1 MKYKFYKREKRQ
13 VVAIEDKE
21 LNRQATEILLK
32 ISEDKVLFNSLPHR
46 FREDFD
52 NVSLFHPSGD
62 IEKANAILLKPE
74 DGAYSLKNK
83 INHLTGK
90 EWTKFT
96 KSWFVFDALHSDIK
110 EEKEISSRVSLNSD
124 EHPATYSPT
133 MAKSFVEFFTK
144 EGEVVFDPFSGI
156 GSTQVG
162 AQRAKRIG
170 LGIELNPKYAQ
181 IANLR
186 LENPSKVINGNSLKL
201 TSILKKNKIENI
213 DFSISSPPY
222 WDILNRST
230 GSFEKTRKS
239 KSLDVNYSDNKNDD
253 VGHINDYPEFINKC
267 AEIYFQ
273 IYEFLKPGGYI
284 VIIIKN
290 VKKDGKH
297 YPLAWD
303 LSKKLMEKYELKD
316 EKIWCQDQ
324 QSLSPFGY
332 PFSWTSNIVHHY
344 CLIFQKSK

>member
-1 MKYKFYKREKRQ
+1 MKYKFYKRENRE
-13 VVAIEDKE
+13 VIPVTDKKINSIAE
-21 LNRQATEILLK
+21 QKLNEIRNNK
-32 ISEDKVLFNSLPHR
+32 EVFESLPLR
-46 FREDFD
+46 FQENFED
-52 NVSLFHPSGD
+52 VSLFHPSGD
-62 IEKANAILLKPE
+62 IEKTNSLLINPE

-110 EEKEISSRVSLNSD
+110 EEKEISSQVELNSD

-133 MAKSFVEFFTK
+133 MTKSFIEFFTK
-144 EGEVVFDPFSGI
+144 EGEIVFDPFSGI

-162 AQRAKRIG
+162 AQRSNRIG
-170 LGIELNPKYAQ
+170 VGIELNPKYAQ

-186 LENPSKVINGNSLKL
+186 ISKPCFVINGNSLSLK
-201 TSILKKNKIENI
+201 TILKKHKIDRI

-230 GSFEKTRKS
+230 GNFEKMRLS
-239 KSLDVNYSDNKNDD
+239 KSLDVNYSDNRSED
-253 VGHINDYPEFINKC
+253 VGHINDYSEFINKC
-267 AEIYFQ
+267 ADIYFQ
-273 IYEFLKPGGYI
+273 IFDLLKVGGYI
-284 VIIIKN
+284 VVIIKN
-290 VKKDGKH
+290 IKKDGKH

-303 LSKKLMEKYELKD
+303 LAKKLMEKYDLKD
-316 EKIWCQDQ
+316 EKIWCQDK

-344 CLIFQKSK
+344 CLIFQKTK

>member
-1 MKYKFYKREKRQ
+1 MKYKFYKRENRQ
-13 VVAIEDKE
+13 VVPVTDKE
-21 LNRQATEILLK
+21 LNRMASLK
-32 ISEDKVLFNSLPHR
+32 LTSIFEDKSIFNKLPIK
-46 FREDFD
+46 FQENFED
-52 NVSLFHPSGD
+52 VSLFHPTGQL
-62 IEKANAILLKPE
+62 EKSNSILLNPE
-74 DGAYSLKNK
+74 EGAFSLNNK

-110 EEKEISSRVSLNSD
+110 EEKEISSQVELNSD

-133 MAKSFVEFFTK
+133 MTKSFIEFFTK

-162 AQRAKRIG
+162 AQRANRIG
-170 LGIELNPKYAQ
+170 IGIELNPKYSK

-186 LENPSKVINGNSLKL
+186 LNKPSFVINGNSLNLK
-201 TSILKKNKIENI
+201 SIFKKHKIDKI

-230 GSFEKTRKS
+230 GNFEKKRLS
-239 KSLDVNYSDNKNDD
+239 KSLDVNYSNNIED
-253 VGHINDYPEFINKC
+253 VGNLENYEDFIDKC

-273 IYEFLKPGGYI
+273 IFEFLKTGGYI
-284 VIIIKN
+284 VVIIKN
-290 VKKDGKH
+290 IKKDGKH

-303 LSKKLMEKYELKD
+303 LAKKLMEKYDLKD
-316 EKIWCQDQ
+316 EKIWCQDK

>member
-1 MKYKFYKREKRQ
+1 MKYKFYKRENRE
-13 VVAIEDKE
+13 VIPVTDKKINTIAE
-21 LNRQATEILLK
+21 QKLNEIRNNK
-32 ISEDKVLFNSLPHR
+32 EVFESLPLR
-46 FREDFD
+46 FQENFE

-62 IEKANAILLKPE
+62 IEKTNSLLINPE
-74 DGAYSLKNK
+74 EGAYSLKNK

-110 EEKEISSRVSLNSD
+110 EEKEISSQVELNSD

-133 MAKSFVEFFTK
+133 MTKSFIEFFTK
-144 EGEVVFDPFSGI
+144 EGEIVFDPFSGI

-162 AQRAKRIG
+162 AQRSNRIG
-170 LGIELNPKYAQ
+170 VGIELNPKYAQ

-186 LENPSKVINGNSLKL
+186 ISKPCFVINGNSLSLK
-201 TSILKKNKIENI
+201 TILKKHKIDRI

-230 GSFEKTRKS
+230 GDFEKKRLS
-239 KSLDVNYSDNKNDD
+239 KSLDVNYSDNRSED
-253 VGHINDYPEFINKC
+253 VGHINDYNEFIDKC
-267 AEIYFQ
+267 ADIYFQ
-273 IYEFLKPGGYI
+273 IFDLLKVGGYI
-284 VIIIKN
+284 VVIIKN

-303 LSKKLMEKYELKD
+303 LAKKLMEKYDLKD
-316 EKIWCQDQ
+316 EKIWCQDK

-344 CLIFQKSK
+344 CLIFQKTK

>member
-1 MKYKFYKREKRQ
+1 MKNKFYKRENRK
-13 VVAIEDKE
+13 VVPVTDPMINKIASKKLQEIFENKE
-21 LNRQATEILLK
+21 LF
-32 ISEDKVLFNSLPHR
+32 DSLPKN
-46 FREDFD
+46 FKSNFD
-52 NVSLFHPSGD
+52 DLSLFHPSGD
-62 IEKANAILLKPE
+62 IEKANSLLLDPD

-110 EEKEISSRVSLNSD
+110 EEREISSQVELNSD

-133 MAKSFVEFFTK
+133 MTKSFIEFFTK
-144 EGEVVFDPFSGI
+144 EGETVFDPFSGI

-162 AQRAKRIG
+162 AQRANRIG
-170 LGIELNPKYAQ
+170 IGIELNPKYAK

-186 LENPSKVINGNSLKL
+186 LKKPSFVINGNSLNLK
-201 TSILKKNKIENI
+201 TILKENKIQRI
-213 DFSISSPPY
+213 DFSVSSPPY

-230 GSFEKTRKS
+230 GDFEKKRNL
-239 KSLDVNYSDNKNDD
+239 KSLDINYSNNTNED
-253 VGHINDYPEFINKC
+253 VGHINDYNEFIDKC

-273 IYEFLKPGGYI
+273 IYDLLKIGGYI
-284 VIIIKN
+284 VVIIKN

-303 LSKKLMEKYELKD
+303 LAKKLMEKYDLKD
-316 EKIWCQDQ
+316 EKIWCQDK

>member
-1 MKYKFYKREKRQ
+1 MKYKFYKRENRQ
-13 VVAIEDKE
+13 VVPVTDEKINLLAEEKLKE
-21 LNRQATEILLK
+21 IFCDDEIFRTLPLK
-32 ISEDKVLFNSLPHR
+32 L
-46 FREDFD
+46 RENFE
-52 NVSLFHPSGD
+52 NVSLFHPGGE
-62 IEKANAILLKPE
+62 IHKATSLLLNPE
-74 DGAYSLKNK
+74 EGAYSMKNK
-83 INHLTGK
+83 VNHLTGK

-110 EEKEISSRVSLNSD
+110 EEKEISSQIKLNSD

-133 MAKSFVEFFTK
+133 MTKSFVEFFTK
-144 EGEVVFDPFSGI
+144 EGEIVFDPFSGI

-162 AQRAKRIG
+162 AQRANRIG
-170 LGIELNPKYAQ
+170 IGIELNPKYAK

-186 LENPSKVINGNSLKL
+186 ISKPSFVINGNSLKL
-201 TSILKKNKIENI
+201 STILKKHKIDKI

-230 GSFEKTRKS
+230 GDFEKLRLK
-239 KSLDVNYSDNKNDD
+239 KSLDVNYSDNHVDD
-253 VGHINDYPEFINKC
+253 VGHIDDYQEFIDKC
-267 AEIYFQ
+267 SEIYFQ
-273 IYEFLKPGGYI
+273 IYEFLKFGGYI
-284 VIIIKN
+284 VVIIKN

-303 LSKKLMEKYELKD
+303 LAKKLMEKYELKD
-316 EKIWCQDQ
+316 EKIWCQDK

>member
-1 MKYKFYKREKRQ
+1 MTYKFYKRENRK
-13 VVAIEDKE
+13 VVPVIDKEINKIARIKLKAIFEDKS
-21 LNRQATEILLK
+21 I
-32 ISEDKVLFNSLPHR
+32 FNSLPSR
-46 FREDFD
+46 FKENFD
-52 NVSLFHPSGD
+52 DVSLFHPGGD
-62 IEKANAILLKPE
+62 IEKSNSILLNPE
-74 DGAYSLKNK
+74 EGAYNLNNK

-96 KSWFVFDALHSDIK
+96 KSWFVFDAIHSDIK
-110 EEKEISSRVSLNSD
+110 EEREISSQVELNSD

-133 MAKSFVEFFTK
+133 MTKSFIEFFTK
-144 EGEVVFDPFSGI
+144 EGEIVFDPFSGI

-162 AQRAKRIG
+162 AQRSNRIG
-170 LGIELNPKYAQ
+170 IGIELNPKYAK

-186 LENPSKVINGNSLKL
+186 LNKPSFVINGNSLDLK
-201 TSILKKNKIENI
+201 SILKQKKIDKI

-230 GSFEKTRKS
+230 GDFEKKRVS
-239 KSLDVNYSDNKNDD
+239 KSLDVNYSDNISED
-253 VGHINDYPEFINKC
+253 VGHINDYDEFINKC

-273 IYEFLKPGGYI
+273 IFDLLKKGGYL
-284 VIIIKN
+284 VVIIKN

-303 LSKKLMEKYELKD
+303 LAKKLMKKYDLKD
-316 EKIWCQDQ
+316 EKIWCQDK